1 MSKDLIIGSFTNYD
15 WDKIQYWV
23 NSIDACGFKGD
34 KAMLVYNAELST
46 VQKLNDKGFKIM
58 GFGQDPST
66 GNLVYNGQ
74 LIIVVERFLHLHSF
88 LENLMQNEDYRYV
101 IHTDVK
107 DVVFQRNPSEWLD
120 ANMDDA
126 KILASCESLQ
136 YQHEPWGNE
145 NLQHSFPWVY
155 DKMKANP
162 IWNCGVQ
169 CGVPSVMK
177 DLWLNIYLLS
187 VGSQHATKVHNPDQA
202 AYNVL
207 LGLEPYKSITKFTMS
222 EDGWACQAG
231 TSYDPAKMH
240 TFKPHLLEPQ
250 PKWDGEHAT
259 TSNGTT
265 HFILHQYD
273 RIPDWKPVIEARY
286 AG

>member
-1 MSKDLIIGSFTNYD
+1 MSKDLILGSFTDYN

-23 NSIDACGFKGD
+23 NSIDASGFKGD
-34 KAMLVYNAELST
+34 KAMLVYNSQLST

-58 GFGQDPST
+58 GFNQDATT
-66 GNLVYNGQ
+66 GNLFYNGQ

-88 LENLMQNEDYRYV
+88 LDNLMKDEDYRYV

-120 ANMDDA
+120 SNMGDA

-155 DKMKANP
+155 DKMKTNP

-231 TSYDPAKMH
+231 TSYDPAKMA

-259 TSNGTT
+259 TSMGAR

-273 RIPDWKPVIEARY
+273 RIPDWKPIVEARY

>member
-1 MSKDLIIGSFTNYD
+1 MKKDLIIGSFTNYS

-46 VQKLNDKGFKIM
+46 VQKLNDRGFKIM
-58 GFGQDPST
+58 GFGQDPAN
-66 GNLVYNGQ
+66 GNLIYNGQ

-88 LENLMQNEDYRYV
+88 LDNLMKSEEYRYV

-120 ANMDDA
+120 ANMGNA

-145 NLQHSFPWVY
+145 NLQNSFPWVY
-155 DKMKANP
+155 DKMKTNP

-222 EDGWACQAG
+222 EDSWACQAG

-250 PKWDGEHAT
+250 PKWDGENAT
-259 TSNGTT
+259 TSKGAR
-265 HFILHQYD
+265 HYILHQYD
-273 RIPDWKPVIEARY
+273 RIPEWKPIVEAKH

>member
-1 MSKDLIIGSFTNYD
+1 MSKDLILGSFTDYN

-23 NSIDACGFKGD
+23 NSIDASGFKGD
-34 KAMLVYNAELST
+34 KAMLVYNSQLST

-58 GFGQDPST
+58 GFNQDATT
-66 GNLVYNGQ
+66 GNLFYNGQ

-88 LENLMQNEDYRYV
+88 LDNLMKDEDYRYV

-120 ANMDDA
+120 SNMGDA

-155 DKMKANP
+155 DKMKTNP

-207 LGLEPYKSITKFTMS
+207 LSLEPYKSITKFTMS
-222 EDGWACQAG
+222 EDAWACQAG
-231 TSYDPAKMH
+231 TSYDPAKMS

-250 PKWDGEHAT
+250 PSWDGENAT
-259 TSNGTT
+259 TSNGER
-265 HFILHQYD
+265 HHILHQYD
-273 RIPDWKPVIEARY
+273 RIPDWKPIVEAKY

>member
-23 NSIDACGFKGD
+23 NSIDACGFTGD
-34 KAMLVYNAELST
+34 KAMLVFNSQLST
-46 VQKLNDKGFKIM
+46 VQKLKDNGFKIK
-58 GFGQDPST
+58 GFHQDPAT
-66 GNLVYNGQ
+66 GNLFYNGQ
-74 LIIVVERFLHLHSF
+74 LIIVVERFLHLHRF
-88 LENLMQNEDYRYV
+88 LESLMKLEDYRYV

-120 ANMDDA
+120 ANMGDA

-145 NLQHSFPWVY
+145 NLHNSFPWMY
-155 DKMKANP
+155 DQMKASP

-177 DLWLNIYLLS
+177 DLWMNIYLLS

-207 LGLEPYKSITKFTMS
+207 LNLEPYKSITKFSMS

-250 PKWDGEHAT
+250 PNWDGECAT
-259 TSNGTT
+259 TSNGSK
-265 HFILHQYD
+265 HYILHQYD
-273 RIPDWKPVIEARY
+273 RIPDWKPIVEAKY

>member
-1 MSKDLIIGSFTNYD
+1 MSKDLILGSFTDYN

-23 NSIDACGFKGD
+23 NSIDASGFKGD
-34 KAMLVYNAELST
+34 KAMLVYNSQLST

-58 GFGQDPST
+58 GFNQDATT
-66 GNLVYNGQ
+66 GNLFYNGQ

-88 LENLMQNEDYRYV
+88 LDNLMKSEDYRYV

-120 ANMDDA
+120 SNMGDA

-145 NLQHSFPWVY
+145 NLQNSFPWVY
-155 DKMKANP
+155 DKMKTNP

-207 LGLEPYKSITKFTMS
+207 LSLEPYKSITKFTMS
-222 EDGWACQAG
+222 EDGWASQLG
-231 TSYDPAKMH
+231 TTMDPAKID
-240 TFKPHLLEPQ
+240 KLLPHLLEPQ
-250 PKWDGEHAT
+250 PICKNGEVY
-259 TSNGTT
+259 TSTGNK
-265 HFILHQYD
+265 FVVVHQYD
-273 RIPDWKPVIEARY
+273 RIPTLKPVIEIKY
-286 AG
+286 G

>member
-1 MSKDLIIGSFTNYD
+1 MSKDLIIGSFTNYN

-23 NSIDACGFKGD
+23 NSIDACGFTGD

-46 VQKLNDKGFKIM
+46 VQKLNERRFKIM
-58 GFGQDPST
+58 GFGQDPTT

-88 LENLMQNEDYRYV
+88 LENLMQSEDYRYV

-120 ANMDDA
+120 ANMGDA

-136 YQHEPWGNE
+136 YQHEPWGDE
-145 NLQHSFPWVY
+145 NLRNSFPWVY
-155 DKMKANP
+155 DKMKTNP

-207 LGLEPYKSITKFTMS
+207 LGLEPYKSITKFSMS
-222 EDGWACQAG
+222 EDGWACQSG
-231 TSYDPAKMH
+231 TSYDPTKMH

-250 PKWDGEHAT
+250 PKWDGEYAT
-259 TSNGTT
+259 TSTGAQ
-265 HFILHQYD
+265 HYILHQYD
-273 RIPDWKPVIEARY
+273 RIPDWKPIVEARY